1 MRGNVTHMQ
10 SIYTFLTILI
20 LFQYLVLVADWIS
33 GISQKMGFK
42 AGWDKA
48 FLHFFTKYLAKKLRK
63 TLFNLHYK
71 HIFHFRDTQCVTNFG
86 GFIFHNYCTFCTH
99 ISF

>member
-10 SIYTFLTILI
+10 SIYTFLKILI

-42 AGWDKA
+42 ASWDKA
-48 FLHFFTKYLAKKLRK
+48 FLHIFTKYLEKNLRK

>member
-33 GISQKMGFK
+33 GISQKMGSK
-42 AGWDKA
+42 ASWDKA
-48 FLHFFTKYLAKKLRK
+48 FLHFFTKYLAKKIK
-63 TLFNLHYK
+63 ENLVQLA
-71 HIFHFRDTQCVTNFG
+71 F
-86 GFIFHNYCTFCTH
+86 
-99 ISF
+99 

>member
-33 GISQKMGFK
+33 GLSQKMGFK
-42 AGWDKA
+42 ASGTK
-48 FLHFFTKYLAKKLRK
+48 LFFISLPNIWQKKIKENLVQLAL
-63 TLFNLHYK
+63 
-71 HIFHFRDTQCVTNFG
+71 
-86 GFIFHNYCTFCTH
+86 
-99 ISF
+99 

>member
-33 GISQKMGFK
+33 GIRKKMGFK

-48 FLHFFTKYLAKKLRK
+48 FQKKFKENLVQLAL
-63 TLFNLHYK
+63 
-71 HIFHFRDTQCVTNFG
+71 
-86 GFIFHNYCTFCTH
+86 
-99 ISF
+99 